1 MDTEGVIED
10 TKEKQCLNYMI
21 FKISHITRYKYNK
34 QVFLEPHVIRL
45 RPRNDCAQR
54 LHKFAIKV
62 EPPQVG
68 KSDCVDIEGNDT
80 MSLWFEGL
88 HSELKISSTSVV
100 ETLRKNPFDFIV
112 QYDEA
117 LNLPIPYSDSYSSY
131 LIPYQRRENINPEVD
146 KFAVQIAREANNQ
159 TLAFLRTLSLYISN
173 NFEHT
178 YREIGRP
185 YPPEVT
191 LAQKKG
197 ACRDMVVL
205 FIDACRALGIAARFV
220 SGYRDG
226 ETTDTERHLHAWA
239 EVYIPGGGWRGF
251 DPSFGLAVSNAHVA
265 LASAITPESAS
276 PISGTYRGSQASSR
290 LDFEINIQ
298 TSSHLT
304 D

>member
-1 MDTEGVIED
+1 MDAEGVIED
-10 TKEKQCLNYMI
+10 TEEKQYLNYMI

-34 QVFLEPHVIRL
+34 QVFLEPHTLRL
-45 RPRNDCAQR
+45 RPRNDCSQK

-68 KSDCVDIEGNDT
+68 KSDCVDLEGNDT
-80 MSLWFEGL
+80 VSLWFEGL
-88 HSELKISSTSVV
+88 HSELTISTASVV

-112 QYDEA
+112 QNEEA
-117 LNLPIPYSDSYSSY
+117 LNLPISYPDCYRSY
-131 LIPYQRRENINPEVD
+131 LIPYQRREDINAEVD
-146 KFAVQIAREANNQ
+146 KFAYNISREANNQ

-173 NFEHT
+173 NFEHI
-178 YREIGRP
+178 YRESGSP

-191 LAQKKG
+191 LAKKKG
-197 ACRDMVVL
+197 ACRDLVVL

-226 ETTDTERHLHAWA
+226 ESTDTERHLHAWA

-251 DPSFGLAVSNAHVA
+251 DPSFGLAVSNTHVA
-265 LASAITPESAS
+265 LASGITPESAA

-298 TSSHLT
+298 TGKHLI